1 MVTTEGGVNEGTL
14 VAIPAI
20 NPKVF
25 QTWSPSRLD
34 QVLLYQEGRRQ
45 SGSGGEDDY
54 RYRLTVVDRS
64 ADSLQH
70 VTAVVLIPAG
80 RESEFIFASQRGL
93 LSVAE
98 SAGCARLIAV
108 AFGRRHRFESQQA
121 VQEELTFVVQV
132 LSQQGLFL
140 PPAVYK
146 RNNKN
151 LTIPFMALDGIGSRN
166 VLAEG
171 ATTLSG
177 NYLVEQ
183 VKADSRMV
191 RRLYFMDNPFVIQS
205 EVGMLEDSDDVDKH
219 YLAFD
224 YHKQMSAGII
234 AMSMNED
241 ETSSGVVIGLGGGG
255 LVNFLYQV
263 LTNNILSVVELDE
276 SVVTVA
282 QRYFGFDK
290 SDSSKLKVHIGDGL
304 ALAGDEE
311 SDGLHA
317 AAKESL
323 NFIAVDVDSKDNT
336 VGMSCPPQ
344 AFVSVVYLT
353 TLKMLLKPTGLV
365 AINVSARDPAMF
377 DLVIERVKEVFDT
390 VFISRQEEEEE
401 KDDVNVV
408 VFATAA
414 NKVLPPRLELMA
426 KLKAMLH
433 RATEDAGSPTL
444 METISELEDSLASL
458 VMHDH
463 EGSAVNRPVPTSA
476 TKRKGGNNK
485 KKKGKKK

>member
-1 MVTTEGGVNEGTL
+1 MVTIEDNAIEASL
-14 VAIPAI
+14 VARPAI

-25 QTWSPSRLD
+25 ETWNPSRLD
-34 QVLLYQEGRRQ
+34 HVLLYLEGRN
-45 SGSGGEDDY
+45 GCAGDY

-64 ADSLQH
+64 ADSLKH

-108 AFGRRHRFESQQA
+108 AFGRRHKFASQQA

-146 RNNKN
+146 RNSRN

-171 ATTLSG
+171 ATTMSG
-177 NYLVEQ
+177 NFLVEQ

-205 EVGMLEDSDDVDKH
+205 EVGMLGDSDQVDKH

-224 YHKQMSAGII
+224 YHKQMSAGVI
-234 AMSMNED
+234 ALSQNEG
-241 ETSSGVVIGLGGGG
+241 EASSGIVIGLGGGG
-255 LVNFLYQV
+255 LVNFLQHV
-263 LTNNILSVVELDE
+263 LPNNALSVVELDP

-282 QRYFGFDK
+282 EQYFGFDQ
-290 SDSSKLKVHIGDGL
+290 SDTSKMTIHIGDGL
-304 ALAGDEE
+304 TITENEE
-311 SDGLHA
+311 LDGIHIA
-317 AAKESL
+317 TKESL

-344 AFVSVVYLT
+344 AFVDVAYLT
-353 TLKMLLKPTGLV
+353 TLKSLLKPAGLLT
-365 AINVSARDPAMF
+365 INVSARDPAMF
-377 DLVIERVKEVFDT
+377 DLVMQRVKIVFNI
-390 VFISRQEEEEE
+390 VFVSRQDDEDEANG
-401 KDDVNVV
+401 DVNVV
-408 VFATAA
+408 VLAMDT
-414 NKVLPPRLELMA
+414 NSILSPRLELMA
-426 KLKAMLH
+426 KMKAVLH
-433 RATEDAGSPTL
+433 RATDEGGSQTL
-444 METISELEDSLASL
+444 IETISELEDSLASL
-458 VMHDH
+458 VIHNHDGSGVH
-463 EGSAVNRPVPTSA
+463 VSAVSKPT
-476 TKRKGGNNK
+476 TKKKGGNNK
-485 KKKGKKK
+485 KRKGKKK